1 MKVIRILLVTAGL
14 AVVTVGAVGA
24 LSEPGLTRWPYA
36 RYLAVA
42 AILGDF
48 LILPIVLVAGA
59 IAARGLPGWAR
70 VPVQGA
76 LYVSAAVTVVALPLV
91 LGYGRDPSLP
101 SALPR
106 NYGLGLLAILAT
118 VWAAAAVFALV
129 RRRRPSL

>member
-1 MKVIRILLVTAGL
+1 MKAIRILLIAAGL
-14 AVVTVGAVGA
+14 AVVTIGVVGA
-24 LSEPGLTRWPYA
+24 LGDPGLTLWPYA

-42 AILGDF
+42 AVLGDF

-70 VPVQGA
+70 VPVQAA

-106 NYGLGLLAILAT
+106 DYGLGLLAVLAA
-118 VWAAAAVFALV
+118 VWAAAATVA
-129 RRRRPSL
+129 